1 MTKFSPTI
9 SARVAA
15 LFACHFFGF
24 GLFLPFFPVVLEF
37 RGLSAVEIGFIL
49 GAGTIARIAASPILS
64 NVADRTGKRRQ
75 SILIYSLI
83 GAAFIAF
90 FAVPGGLIVV
100 GVSVIGYMVIKAP
113 VLPLSDAYAL
123 DAARNTGADYARMRL
138 WGSAGFVAAT
148 LIGGSIASE
157 KSSWLLLVLIALAAL
172 ATGAVVM
179 MLPKQQRE
187 EKAPE
192 GTHDATEA
200 PFKAPWFWPVL
211 ALLGLFQASHA
222 AFYGFGTLYWQ
233 AMGVPD
239 FTIGSLWAIG
249 VVAEI
254 ALFIVAGKLALRFDP
269 PVFLIV
275 AGLAAIVR
283 WSLFPLAD
291 SFFSM
296 ALLQTLHGLTFGASH
311 LGAVA
316 ILARVVPNRWAGTGQ
331 GLLATSIGI
340 LMAIGLSVSG
350 TLYEVDPDMPFYLM
364 AAVSAVG
371 VLAMVVLT
379 PLVRQRMADAG
390 GD

>member
-1 MTKFSPTI
+1 MTKSSPNI

-64 NVADRTGKRRQ
+64 NVADRTGKRRL

-83 GAAFIAF
+83 GAACIAF

-148 LIGGSIASE
+148 LIGGTIASE
-157 KSSWLLLVLIALAAL
+157 KSSWLILVLIALAAL

-187 EKAPE
+187 DKTPE

-200 PFKAPWFWPVL
+200 PFKTLWFWPVL

-239 FTIGSLWAIG
+239 FSIGSLWAIG

-269 PVFLIV
+269 PVFLLV

-283 WSLFPLAD
+283 WSLFPSAD
-291 SFFSM
+291 TFVSM
-296 ALLQTLHGLTFGASH
+296 ALLQTLHGLTFGAAH
-311 LGAVA
+311 LGAVT
-316 ILARVVPNRWAGTGQ
+316 ILARVVPSQWAGTGQ

-340 LMAIGLSVSG
+340 QMAIGLSVSG
-350 TLYEVDPDMPFYLM
+350 TLYEIDPDTPFYLM
-364 AAVSAVG
+364 AAVSVVG
-371 VLAMVVLT
+371 VLAMVAMT

-390 GD
+390 AD